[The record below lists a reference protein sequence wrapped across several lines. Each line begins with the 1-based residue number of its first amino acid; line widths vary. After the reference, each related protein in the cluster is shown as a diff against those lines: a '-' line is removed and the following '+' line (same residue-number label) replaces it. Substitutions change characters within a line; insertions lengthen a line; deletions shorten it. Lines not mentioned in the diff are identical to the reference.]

1 MKMTLFVIGN
11 IVTIR
16 VALYGV
22 GSIGQSI
29 ARALLKRRGY
39 EIVAAIDIDSSKV
52 GKDLGELIG
61 SKPIGVSITSDI
73 DELYV
78 SAPDVVIHTT
88 ASYLDKVYDQLVN
101 SILARAYVVSTCET
115 LSYPWYR
122 YPVLARRLDR
132 LAQTMGVAVIGT
144 GINPGFLL
152 DTLVAV
158 MTLPLQEVKSVK
170 VTRSLDASKRRVPF
184 QKKIGIGMNP
194 EELREKLHRGELT
207 GHVGYAES
215 VCLIADALGIQPTKI
230 EEGQEPVIAS
240 ETIEIGGI
248 KVQKGK
254 ALGVRGWGKGF
265 IDDKS
270 VIEVNFVAYVG
281 AEEYEEIVIEG
292 DQVIKWRSTGTHGD
306 KGTTGVIINIIPL
319 VMELQPGLYTMSDLI
334 PSYRELYR

>member
-1 MKMTLFVIGN
+1 MKATFFVMGIT
-11 IVTIR
+11 VTVRI
-16 VALYGV
+16 ALYGV

-29 ARALLKRRGY
+29 ARAILKRRGY
-39 EIVAAIDIDSSKV
+39 EIVAAIDIDPSKV
-52 GKDLGELIG
+52 GKDLGEILGIE
-61 SKPIGVSITSDI
+61 PIGVSVTRDV

-78 SAPDVVIHTT
+78 SAPDVVVHAT

-101 SILARAYVVSTCET
+101 AILARAHIVSTCET

-122 YPVLARRLDR
+122 YPVLARKLDR

-152 DTLVAV
+152 DALVAM
-158 MTLPLQEVKSVK
+158 MTLPLQEVRSVK
-170 VTRSLDASKRRVPF
+170 ATRSLDASKRRIPF
-184 QKKIGIGMNP
+184 QKKIGVGMDP
-194 EELREKLHRGELT
+194 EELKEKLRRGELT

-215 VCLIADALGIQPTKI
+215 VCIIADALGIQPTRI
-230 EEGQEPVIAS
+230 EERQEPIVAK
-240 ETIEIGGI
+240 ETVQIGDLKIQAGR
-248 KVQKGK
+248 
-254 ALGVRGWGKGF
+254 ALGIRGWGKGYT
-265 IDDKS
+265 DHKS
-270 VIEVNFVAYVG
+270 VIEVEFVAYVG

-306 KGTTGVIINIIPL
+306 KGTTGVIVNIIPL